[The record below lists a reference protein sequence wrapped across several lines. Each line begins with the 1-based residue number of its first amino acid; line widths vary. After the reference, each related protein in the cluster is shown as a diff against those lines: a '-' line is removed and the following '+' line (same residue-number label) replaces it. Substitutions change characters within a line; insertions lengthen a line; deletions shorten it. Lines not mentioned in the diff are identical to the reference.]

1 MKSNW
6 MQTASENVT
15 FTDVAFWQLWKV
27 YQYMSSHQADNNC
40 VMCKWFGIFP
50 ITLQYV
56 KLYTHD
62 L

>member
-1 MKSNW
+1 

-27 YQYMSSHQADNNC
+27 YRDMPSHQADNNC
-40 VMCKWFGIFP
+40 VMGKCFGIFP